1 DLSFFA
7 RVDYE
12 RRGKQFWPPENGF
25 PRDALSLANLRVGL
39 QGEKWT
45 SSVYVNNVGDKTYN
59 SEVVTPLFVH
69 PAPPRVVRW
78 DFRYEF

>member
-1 DLSFFA
+1 M
-7 RVDYE
+7 
-12 RRGKQFWPPENGF
+12 
-25 PRDALSLANLRVGL
+25 SLANLRVGL

-78 DFRYEF
+78 DFRYDF